1 MDWEY
6 YILDESLFFLS
17 WHKDRVEQDLQY
29 AIAIAVNAS
38 FTPLG
43 PLPSLYPKYIGDI
56 TQRGCAY
63 LCAVAQHTV
72 RYLKL
77 WTFGIGGVW
86 GGGGAP
92 LWPSAQPSLPQQTS
106 SS

>member
-43 PLPSLYPKYIGDI
+43 PLPSLYPK
-56 TQRGCAY
+56 
-63 LCAVAQHTV
+63 
-72 RYLKL
+72 
-77 WTFGIGGVW
+77 
-86 GGGGAP
+86 
-92 LWPSAQPSLPQQTS
+92 
-106 SS
+106 